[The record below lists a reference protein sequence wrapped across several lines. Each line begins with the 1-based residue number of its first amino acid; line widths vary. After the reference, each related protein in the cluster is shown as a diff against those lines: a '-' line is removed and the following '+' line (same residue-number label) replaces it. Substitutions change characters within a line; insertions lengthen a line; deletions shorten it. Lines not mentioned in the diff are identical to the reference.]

1 MRSLNKGFSLLEAM
15 IAVTIMGMILAPLF
29 LLEGT
34 VFNGVTKVTE
44 QFRRYL
50 FAHNFLYQV
59 SREQSPKVRDF
70 TLEQKKELPP
80 TTLDYKMK
88 KVSDG
93 VFKNQKNL
101 YRQEVIITAKDK
113 KIPKDSLVTYLFKPV
128 EINNE
133 KK

>member
-1 MRSLNKGFSLLEAM
+1 MANHFCIDKLVLKLEEFFQLPSHQRSGLD
-15 IAVTIMGMILAPLF
+15 
-29 LLEGT
+29 
-34 VFNGVTKVTE
+34 
-44 QFRRYL
+44 
-50 FAHNFLYQV
+50 HNFLYQT

-70 TLEQKKELPP
+70 TLEQKKDIPP
-80 TTLDYKMK
+80 TNLRYSLK

-101 YRQEVIITAKDK
+101 YRQEVTIIAQDR

>member
-1 MRSLNKGFSLLEAM
+1 MRSLSKGFSLIEAM
-15 IAVTIMGMILAPLF
+15 LAVAMMGMILAPLF

-34 VFNGVTKVTE
+34 VFDGVTKITE

-59 SREQSPKVRDF
+59 AREQSPKVRDF
-70 TLEQKKELPP
+70 NLEQKKELPA
-80 TTLDYKMK
+80 TTLQYKLK

-101 YRQEVIITAKDK
+101 YRQEVLISTNNSKT
-113 KIPKDSLVTYLFKPV
+113 PKDSLVTYLFKPT
-128 EINNE
+128 EMKNE
-133 KK
+133 K

>member
-1 MRSLNKGFSLLEAM
+1 MRSLNKGFSLIEAM
-15 IAVTIMGMILAPLF
+15 LAVTMMGMILAPLF

-34 VFNGVTKVTE
+34 VFDGVTRITE

-59 SREQSPKVRDF
+59 AREQSPKVREF
-70 TLEQKKELPP
+70 SLEQKKDIPP
-80 TTLDYKMK
+80 TTLQYKLK

-101 YRQEVIITAKDK
+101 YRQEVLISTKDAK
-113 KIPKDSLVTYLFKPV
+113 IQKDSLVTYLFKPT
-128 EINNE
+128 ELKNE
-133 KK
+133 K